1 MSQAEIAGGKV
12 TLPNELPSKGH
23 CLRDFTLK
31 AASSGHPVH
40 LSDYRGRA
48 NLVLIVEDG
57 RPDTAMLTSDATRHY
72 EEIKNQEAE
81 ILAIVAPLREDA
93 ESPQKQSKVP
103 YPMLIDESGSIHRQL
118 GAVDSEGHDVAAV
131 YVTDRFG
138 EVFGAYR
145 KAAGQALPDI
155 GDILRWLEFVN
166 AQCPECEPPE
176 WPV

>member
-48 NLVLIVEDG
+48 NLVLIVDDG
-57 RPDTAMLTSDATRHY
+57 RPDTAMLMSDATRHY
-72 EEIKNQEAE
+72 AEIKNQEAE
-81 ILAIVAPLREDA
+81 ILAIVEPSRVAQADQCRI
-93 ESPQKQSKVP
+93 SFS
-103 YPMLIDESGSIHRQL
+103 YPVLIDESGSIHRQL

-155 GDILRWLEFVN
+155 GNILRWLEFVN